1 MDKFAAELL
10 IPSRLFLQK
19 YINIMDYS
27 RNDIGYTVTYL
38 SVYFEVE
45 KDKIIKRIDELEK
58 GWGNFCFL

>member
-1 MDKFAAELL
+1 
-10 IPSRLFLQK
+10 
-19 YINIMDYS
+19 MDYS

>member
-10 IPSRLFLQK
+10 MPSRLFLQK

-45 KDKIIKRIDELEK
+45 KDKIIKRIDELECQY
-58 GWGNFCFL
+58 FR